1 MSRKPAA
8 WVGVGL
14 TLSMAISSPA
24 IADDTELLLVTPGSN
39 SKRFNANILLMVD
52 SSGSMRTEESTITPY
67 KSTVA
72 YGGSCDSGY
81 LYWSRVGIVPDCTD
95 SNKRLIEKSSF
106 VCKKAQRQIDA
117 IGLYQG
123 VMAQYR
129 DDNSNS
135 TRWQTLEEDNTE
147 DIVECK
153 ADSGFHGG
161 PKQGRLK
168 YAQAGSNIAAF
179 TDDST
184 REVAWGSFPTSET
197 YSVYDGNYIN
207 WRANPVLI
215 TMSRIDIVKTA
226 AKITMS
232 AINSSNIGI
241 MQFNNSDGGPVIQ
254 AMTDLDS
261 NRAALDAV
269 IDGIDA
275 GGWTPLAETL
285 YESALYW
292 HGLPA
297 HYGELINENPTDA
310 NALASTGPEVYLA
323 PNSPACTKNYNVLL
337 TDGKPTQDTDAY
349 DLVKNLPN
357 YTTTMGRSTC
367 TGGNVNG
374 ACLDDIAEYLSI
386 SDAQPD
392 EKGDQFVTTHT
403 IGFTID
409 LPILKLTAEVS
420 GGEYYLAD
428 DVESLTLALLQIFN
442 NANEQALSFTAP
454 AVAVNTFNRTQN
466 LNDLYMTV
474 FKAESKRHWPG
485 NLKKY
490 RIVDGTITGAN
501 GMSAVNPDTGFF
513 DDAATSFWTVG
524 GPDGNNV
531 ELGGAANM
539 LPDPAVRKLYTN
551 NGTESNLTGTSNA
564 LTPSNAGAFS
574 LADFGLSGAA
584 GEPTTDE
591 LIRWARGEDIRD
603 EDSDPSTTARNVMGD
618 PLHSQPAAVVYG
630 GSEGNEDV
638 VVFTATNDGYLY
650 AIDGTTGVELWSFIP
665 KELLPNLMPLY
676 FNLDAS
682 FKQYGIDGDVVP
694 VVADHNNNGVIDG
707 TDFVYVIF
715 GMRRGGNS
723 YYALDVTDKNTPKLL
738 WNVSYPG
745 FGQSWSRPVV
755 TKVDINDPG
764 LNSNKA
770 VVIVGAGYDSV
781 HDTPVHPSTA
791 DNEGA
796 GIFML
801 DLKTGTELWRAGRD
815 VGADRRLVNMT
826 RAFPNQIRVI
836 DINGDHFADR
846 MYASDVGG
854 QIWRFDI
861 FKGQAPSALV
871 TGGVIGRF
879 GAEGLASPSA
889 ADTRRIYNSPDI
901 SIFQDKARRYIAVSI
916 GSGYRAHP
924 LDNSA
929 TDRFYSL
936 RDPDIFNQLTQAQY
950 DSYDVATDADMVE
963 VSGQVGVTLNP
974 GDRGWKF
981 TLPATQKIL
990 ADSVTFDDSI
1000 FFVGFSPDV
1009 KALSDCETT
1018 VGRNFLY
1025 RVNVVNGDPVV
1036 NILELLD
1043 PNDPTAADDARATE
1057 LKQGG
1062 IAVRPIFL
1070 FPSPLDTENCQGEEC
1085 SPSPIGCVGVE
1096 CFDPGFDNNPVRTL
1110 WTQNGIE

>member
-1 MSRKPAA
+1 
-8 WVGVGL
+8 L
-14 TLSMAISSPA
+14 
-24 IADDTELLLVTPGSN
+24 
-39 SKRFNANILLMVD
+39 
-52 SSGSMRTEESTITPY
+52 
-67 KSTVA
+67 
-72 YGGSCDSGY
+72 
-81 LYWSRVGIVPDCTD
+81 
-95 SNKRLIEKSSF
+95 
-106 VCKKAQRQIDA
+106 
-117 IGLYQG
+117 
-123 VMAQYR
+123 
-129 DDNSNS
+129 
-135 TRWQTLEEDNTE
+135 
-147 DIVECK
+147 
-153 ADSGFHGG
+153 
-161 PKQGRLK
+161 
-168 YAQAGSNIAAF
+168 
-179 TDDST
+179 
-184 REVAWGSFPTSET
+184 
-197 YSVYDGNYIN
+197 
-207 WRANPVLI
+207 
-215 TMSRIDIVKTA
+215 
-226 AKITMS
+226 
-232 AINSSNIGI
+232 
-241 MQFNNSDGGPVIQ
+241 
-254 AMTDLDS
+254 
-261 NRAALDAV
+261 
-269 IDGIDA
+269 
-275 GGWTPLAETL
+275 
-285 YESALYW
+285 
-292 HGLPA
+292 
-297 HYGELINENPTDA
+297 
-310 NALASTGPEVYLA
+310 
-323 PNSPACTKNYNVLL
+323 
-337 TDGKPTQDTDAY
+337 
-349 DLVKNLPN
+349 
-357 YTTTMGRSTC
+357 
-367 TGGNVNG
+367 
-374 ACLDDIAEYLSI
+374 
-386 SDAQPD
+386 
-392 EKGDQFVTTHT
+392 
-403 IGFTID
+403 
-409 LPILKLTAEVS
+409 
-420 GGEYYLAD
+420 
-428 DVESLTLALLQIFN
+428 
-442 NANEQALSFTAP
+442 
-454 AVAVNTFNRTQN
+454 
-466 LNDLYMTV
+466 
-474 FKAESKRHWPG
+474 
-485 NLKKY
+485 
-490 RIVDGTITGAN
+490 
-501 GMSAVNPDTGFF
+501 
-513 DDAATSFWTVG
+513 
-524 GPDGNNV
+524 
-531 ELGGAANM
+531 
-539 LPDPAVRKLYTN
+539 
-551 NGTESNLTGTSNA
+551 
-564 LTPSNAGAFS
+564 
-574 LADFGLSGAA
+574 
-584 GEPTTDE
+584 
-591 LIRWARGEDIRD
+591 ARGEDIRD

-638 VVFTATNDGYLY
+638 VVFTATNDGYLH

-694 VVADHNNNGVIDG
+694 VVADDNKNGVIDG

-755 TKVDINDPG
+755 TRIDINDPG

-815 VGADRRLVNMT
+815 VGADRQLANMT
-826 RAFPNQIRVI
+826 RAFPSQIRVI

-846 MYASDVGG
+846 MYASDVSG

-1036 NILELLD
+1036 NNLDSLD
-1043 PNDPTAADDARATE
+1043 PNDPLAADDARATE

-1062 IAVRPIFL
+1062 IAIRPIFL
-1070 FPSPLDTENCQGEEC
+1070 FPSPLDSENCQGEEC
-1085 SPSPIGCVGVE
+1085 SPLPIGCVGVE
-1096 CFDPGFDNNPVRTL
+1096 CFDPGFTNNPVRTL
-1110 WTQNGIE
+1110 WTQDGIE